1 MKTWKLLLAAMMALV
16 MLFAVSALAEGGDAG
31 DVEECLH
38 AWDDGVITTY
48 AKCNGE
54 VGEITYTCT
63 KCGATKIA
71 AYSGEPYE
79 HNTGAWTVQTPATCA
94 AEGVEV
100 KVCSWCG
107 DVRQSRA
114 IPKTEDHKW
123 EVVETVIPTCD
134 GEREGVVTSKCTVCG
149 ATKTEAFTGDEVEHN
164 YGAWTVTT
172 PATCVAEGVE
182 SRVCSWCGK
191 TETKAIAIDPAA
203 HAWDEGV
210 TVYPTCDGEREGTV
224 TYTCTLCGEIKVVPY
239 EGDIVEHNFGAE
251 HVYEGKEPTCQKE
264 GLAWI
269 ECSWCGLKQDQILQK
284 IDHNW
289 VLDEEFPAIEPT
301 CTEDGRA
308 AQYYCDMC
316 WLLKGGETIP
326 ATGHDWG
333 EWKTIKEATEDE
345 AGVQERTCANCGA
358 TQTREI
364 GTMPET
370 GVATVPTAALV
381 SLMVLAMGSYVVLK
395 KKESC

>member
-16 MLFAVSALAEGGDAG
+16 MLFAVTALADGDP
-31 DVEECLH
+31 EECQH
-38 AWDDGVITTY
+38 VNGGEWVVETEPTCTAVGWQRKYCVDCGKMIDSQRIAMVDHTWGD
-48 AKCNGE
+48 GE
-54 VGEITYTCT
+54 VTKAPTCSAEGEMTYTCT
-63 KCGATKIA
+63 VCKEATKTESIA
-71 AYSGEPYE
+71 VDPEA
-79 HNTGAWTVQTPATCA
+79 HAWD
-94 AEGVEV
+94 EG
-100 KVCSWCG
+100 KVTTY
-107 DVRQSRA
+107 
-114 IPKTEDHKW
+114 PK
-123 EVVETVIPTCD
+123 CD
-134 GEREGVVTSKCTVCG
+134 GTREGVVTYTCTLCG
-149 ATKTEAFTGDEVEHN
+149 DTKTEAYTGDVVEHN

-333 EWKTIKEATEDE
+333 KWVTIKEATEDE
-345 AGVQERTCANCGA
+345 AGLQERTCANCGA